1 MRLLVFHLLVSKPQ
15 GRLQVIVRLLLGTFR
30 APNLHVKFK
39 NTQFEKRGSSFQLTK
54 MVSLGR
60 G

>member
-30 APNLHVKFK
+30 APNLHVKLS
-39 NTQFEKRGSSFQLTK
+39 NTQFEKKGLV
-54 MVSLGR
+54 VSANENGVI